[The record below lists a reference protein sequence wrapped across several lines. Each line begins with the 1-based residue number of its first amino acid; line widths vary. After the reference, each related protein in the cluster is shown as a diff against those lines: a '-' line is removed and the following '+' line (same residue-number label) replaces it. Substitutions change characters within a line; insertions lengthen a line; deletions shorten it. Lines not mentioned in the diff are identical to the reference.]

1 MKIVDIVKWIA
12 TAIQLIGYG
21 LTRLNIAPWNI
32 YAFFIGIILW
42 FVVGYMWK
50 DKAIMVV
57 HVGAFVAIFVGYLS
71 S

>member
-21 LTRLNIAPWNI
+21 LTGLNISPWNI

-57 HVGAFVAIFVGYLS
+57 HVGA
-71 S
+71 

>member
-1 MKIVDIVKWIA
+1 MESVDIVKFIA
-12 TAIQLIGYG
+12 TAIQLVDYKLTG
-21 LTRLNIAPWNI
+21 LYIVPWNI